1 MKIMIFTGGFRIT
14 YLIIDFMRLGL
25 LKPPILLVLL
35 IFSIITLNSV
45 SCRAEDNWKRV
56 LNLRGYWKFNIGDNK
71 KWSDPK
77 FIDKD
82 WENIDVPSN
91 WEDEGFN
98 GYNGY
103 AWYRKTFDGTDLENK
118 TLNYS
123 LFLGYIDDVDEV
135 YLNGHKIGF
144 SGTFPP
150 KFHTA
155 YSALRSYYIPSQY
168 INFGGKNVIAVRV
181 YDSEVSGG
189 IVDGDIGIF
198 TNENDRD
205 LTINLRGLW
214 DFTRAEQSYRNSD
227 EEKFLATEN
236 HSPPENSKWS
246 KVTVPGEWEH
256 LGFPEYDGTVWYRKQ
271 FTIPKE
277 LEGEDLVLMLGKI
290 DDFDHTYFNGKWIGS
305 TNYYDKS
312 RAYSISSDMF
322 KAGGINIL
330 LIYVKDT
337 GGRGGIFEGPVGIMK
352 QADFTRYFRSRN
364 R

>member
-1 MKIMIFTGGFRIT
+1 MTLDNWRSKVYF
-14 YLIIDFMRLGL
+14 L
-25 LKPPILLVLL
+25 LLMV
-35 IFSIITLNSV
+35 SIVALNGQT
-45 SCRAEDNWKRV
+45 CNAEDDWKRI
-56 LNLRGYWKFNIGDNK
+56 LNLRGYWKFTIGDNK

-77 FIDKD
+77 FIDRD
-82 WENIDVPSN
+82 WENIDVPAN

-118 TLNYS
+118 TWNYN

-150 KFHTA
+150 KFQTA
-155 YSALRSYYIPSQY
+155 YNALRNYYIPTEY
-168 INFGGKNVIAVRV
+168 INFNGKNVIAVRV
-181 YDSEVSGG
+181 YDSEISGG

-198 TNENDRD
+198 TNESDQD
-205 LTINLRGLW
+205 LIVNLRGMW
-214 DFTRAEQSYRNSD
+214 DFTKGEQAYRNSD
-227 EEKFLATEN
+227 DGKFLATQK

-256 LGFPEYDGTVWYRKQ
+256 QGLPNYDGTVWYRKQ
-271 FTIPKE
+271 FVIPKE
-277 LEGEDLVLMLGKI
+277 LDGEDLVMMLGKI

-305 TNYYDKS
+305 TNHYDKA
-312 RAYSISSDMF
+312 RTYTISSDMF
-322 KAGGINIL
+322 KPGGVNIL

-337 GGRGGIFEGPVGIMK
+337 GGSGGIFEGPIGLMK
-352 QADFTRYFRSRN
+352 QADFTSYYRSRN